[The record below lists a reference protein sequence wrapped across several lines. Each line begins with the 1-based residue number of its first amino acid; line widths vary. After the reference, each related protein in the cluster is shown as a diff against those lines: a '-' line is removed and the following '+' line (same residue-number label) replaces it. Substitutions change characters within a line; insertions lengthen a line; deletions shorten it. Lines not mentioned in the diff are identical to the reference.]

1 MDFSGHRQEDCA
13 MQLSERRRKLD
24 WGVVVCALLLTAF
37 AILSAL
43 SVTHKSATYDEPVHL
58 VQGWEELYHGDYR
71 IEIGHPPLCGYWA
84 ALPLGPGGII
94 ASFQS
99 PKWTHI
105 ADEPAN
111 ASHFSVDTLYAN
123 VGNDA
128 DAILFRCRMMM
139 LLPGIV
145 LGALLALWSW
155 QLAGRLAAVAA
166 TALFCLDPNFL
177 AHTPLVK
184 NDVSC
189 ALVFLAAAH
198 AIWLAGRRLTFPR
211 IILLALVPAIGLCVK
226 LSCFLLGPV
235 VAAALVGRA
244 LLGPDW
250 AVGQLKLHGKLAKLS
265 MAVLLCLFCAA
276 VAVVVIWACYRFR
289 FAASTDPSFNANLT
303 GYAEL
308 ARVGAARARH
318 PGSQP
323 TTEEL
328 ATQPAPR
335 GVALILF
342 AAKHKLLPESWLKTL
357 LSMYFVT
364 TDRDAFLLD
373 QTNKT
378 GWWYYFPLVFFFKT
392 PMATLTALA
401 LTSVSLAWLT
411 FRNRPVAFEHWWV
424 GACIGIPAIVYLGAA
439 MAGSVN
445 LGVRHLLPIYPFV
458 FLIAGTTFSRLYPRD
473 RRIIRLMG
481 VILGIGLAVETLAA
495 YPNYIPFFNAA
506 CGGARGGL
514 HLLSDSNIDWGQD
527 LPLLADWQQQH
538 SNQQLYLCYFGTVP
552 PSYYGIR
559 YVNLP
564 GSFAPDTPGSDRAA
578 HGELSRGVIAISATH
593 LQGTYLRGI
602 YRPLLDQKPIAVLGG
617 SIYLFELR

>member
-1 MDFSGHRQEDCA
+1 
-13 MQLSERRRKLD
+13 MQSPGRRRKLD
-24 WGVVVCALLLTAF
+24 WGVVVCALLLAAF

-43 SVTHKSATYDEPVHL
+43 SVKHKSATYDEPVHL
-58 VQGWEELYHGDYR
+58 IQGWEELYHGDYR

-94 ASFQS
+94 AAFQS

-105 ADEPAN
+105 ADELTNPFR
-111 ASHFSVDTLYAN
+111 FSVDTLYATA
-123 VGNDA
+123 GNNA

-139 LLPGIV
+139 LLPAIV

-155 QLAGRLAAVAA
+155 QLAGRFAAVAA
-166 TALFCLDPNFL
+166 TVLFCLDPNFL

-189 ALVFLAAAH
+189 ALVFLAAAY

-211 IILLALVPAIGLCVK
+211 IILLALVPALGLCMK

-235 VAAALVGRA
+235 VAAALLARA
-244 LLGPDW
+244 LPGPDW
-250 AVGQLKLHGKLAKLS
+250 PAWHLKLQGRLAKRSTAL
-265 MAVLLCLFCAA
+265 LLCLLCAA
-276 VAVVVIWACYRFR
+276 VAVTVIWACYRFR
-289 FAASTDPSFNANLT
+289 YAASPDPNFDANLA

-308 ARVGAARARH
+308 AAVGAARTHH

-323 TTEEL
+323 TTAAR

-335 GVALILF
+335 GVRVILF

-364 TDRDAFLLD
+364 TDRQAFLLD

-378 GWWYYFPLVFFFKT
+378 GWWYYFPLVFLFKT
-392 PMATLTALA
+392 PLATLTVLA
-401 LTSVSLAWLT
+401 LTALSLAWLT
-411 FRNRPVAFEHWWV
+411 FRNRPDSFERWWA
-424 GACIGIPAIVYLGAA
+424 GACIGIPLIVYLGAA
-439 MAGSVN
+439 MGGGVN
-445 LGVRHLLPIYPFV
+445 LGVRHLLPIYPFL
-458 FLIAGTTFSRLYPRD
+458 FLIAGTTFSRMYARN
-473 RRIIRLMG
+473 RRIVGLLG

-506 CGGARGGL
+506 SGGARGGL

-527 LPLLADWQQQH
+527 LPLLAEWQRQH
-538 SNQQLYLCYFGTVP
+538 SDQQLYLCYFGTVP

-559 YVNLP
+559 YLNLP
-564 GSFAPDTPGSDRAA
+564 GSFAPETPGSDRVAL
-578 HGELSRGVIAISATH
+578 GEFSRGVIAISATH
-593 LQGTYLRGI
+593 LQGTYFNDQFKEA
-602 YRPLLDQKPIAVLGG
+602 YRPFLDQKPIAVLGG
-617 SIYLFELR
+617 SIYLFELK